1 MQNCEH
7 YSCNNMKQMN
17 NIMSYKMTKQL
28 NQLQAEFN

>member
-1 MQNCEH
+1 
-7 YSCNNMKQMN
+7 MKQMN